1 MTALLISLA
10 TLGLGAPP
18 ENPVFRQLVDTGV
31 PVGGDRFV
39 KIAPPTMPDGLDADA
54 QHELI
59 RRIAGPTRQID
70 TLMRNSIVA
79 PFVLKIGRADAEDGP
94 TPTRTVDVWFV
105 AYGNLD
111 QFVSEDFLD
120 RMVKEAESD
129 QKSKLPLTKGL
140 LSDKQMQQ
148 RNLAVVDADDRHQRY
163 CYSTFALFDRVLISA
178 TRQIV
183 VTRQED
189 SVLLASIV
197 DPRFIEDAEYP
208 NRWRSIAW
216 NEYGKHTLGPSHD
229 YVSAGFYAKVTRL
242 EEPAGALLI
251 EHHHVFAEPEGWF
264 HGKNLLRSKLPL
276 VVQDT
281 VRKLRRKLREKK
293 EAASE

>member
-18 ENPVFRQLVDTGV
+18 ENPIFRQLLDTGV
-31 PVGGDRFV
+31 PVGDDRFV
-39 KIAPPTMPDGLDADA
+39 KIAAPTMADGLDAAA
-54 QHELI
+54 QRELI
-59 RRIAGPTRQID
+59 KRIAGPTRQID
-70 TLMRNSIVA
+70 RLMRNSIVA
-79 PFVLKIGRADAEDGP
+79 PFVLEIGRADTKDGQ

-105 AYGNLD
+105 AYGGLD
-111 QFVSEDFLD
+111 QFASEEFLD

-129 QKSKLPLTKGL
+129 QKSKLPLTRGL
-140 LSDKQMQQ
+140 LSDKEMQQ
-148 RNLAVVDADDRHQRY
+148 RNLAVADTDDRRQRY

-178 TRQIV
+178 TRQVV
-183 VTRQED
+183 VTRQKD

-197 DPRFIEDAEYP
+197 DPRFTDDADYP

-216 NEYGKHTLGPSHD
+216 DEYGKHTLGPADS

-242 EEPAGALLI
+242 KEPAGALLI
-251 EHHHVFAEPEGWF
+251 EHHHVFAEPQGWF

-276 VVQDT
+276 VVQDA

-293 EAASE
+293 AL